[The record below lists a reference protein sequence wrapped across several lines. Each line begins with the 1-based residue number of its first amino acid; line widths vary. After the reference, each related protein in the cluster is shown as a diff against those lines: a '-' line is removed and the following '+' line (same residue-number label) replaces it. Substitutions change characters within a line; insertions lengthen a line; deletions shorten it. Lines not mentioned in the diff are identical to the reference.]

1 MADYLTL
8 AEYSQLKVDGGD
20 LLTSGIIDTL
30 IKAGG
35 MFIEKMPIKTTG
47 KLTAKG
53 NRILNLPAAQNR
65 QLNARYTHAVG
76 HSEKLEETVFMYG
89 GRVDLDYLLDGSGE
103 DMIEDPEAYQLRL
116 HIMAQT
122 YQLKY
127 DIFNNTP
134 AANANGLIGLR
145 YRLANDLPSAQR
157 IDVGGLDIS
166 DDGGGT
172 DDAAFMQKMRHL
184 LYALPDH
191 TADILAMN
199 DTSLLALRR
208 VLENLKLLK
217 TTEDQFGR
225 EILRWGEGGP
235 YLVDMGYKADQTT
248 KIITDEEDAT
258 GISADAGGTTTF
270 TSIFGVRF
278 GPEYLTGWEK
288 QGMTTWRW
296 QEGPIKSVEFDWPLG
311 LFITDPHS
319 VAQAHNIQ
327 AA

>member
-8 AEYSQLKVDGGD
+8 PEFSQLKADNGD
-20 LLTSGIIDTL
+20 LLTSGIVDTM
-30 IKAGG
+30 IKEGG
-35 MFIEKMPIKTTG
+35 MFIEKLPIKTVG
-47 KLTAKG
+47 KLKATG
-53 NRILNLPAAQNR
+53 SRIKDLPTPQNR
-65 QLNARYTHAVG
+65 QLNGRYTHDVG
-76 HSEKLEETVFMYG
+76 HNEPLEETVFMYG

-103 DMIEDPEAYQLRL
+103 NMIEDPEAFQLRL
-116 HIMAQT
+116 HVMAQT

-127 DIFNNTP
+127 DILNNTP
-134 AANANGLIGLR
+134 GDNANGIVGLR
-145 YRLANDLPSAQR
+145 HRLANDLPSAQR
-157 IDVGGLDIS
+157 INAGALDIS

-184 LYALPDH
+184 MYALPDH
-191 TADILAMN
+191 TADLLLMN
-199 DTSLLALRR
+199 DTTLLAFRR

-225 EILRWGEGGP
+225 EILRWGDGGP
-235 YLVDMGYKADQTT
+235 FLVDMGVKGDQTT
-248 KIITDEEDAT
+248 KIITDLESAT
-258 GISADAGGTTTF
+258 GVAHNGGGTL

-311 LFITDPHS
+311 IFITNPRS
-319 VAQAHNIQ
+319 VAQLYNIQ